1 MRSVIHKR
9 GWKTNQ
15 FASLFY
21 LTLLILVPFVVRDNF
36 LFHVIILAN
45 FYAVLSASWDICSGY
60 LGEVNLGHAAF
71 FGLGAYTAAFLDQWF
86 KLSPWLGLPIGG
98 GVACLFSSAI
108 GFTSLTL
115 KRDYFVIVTIAFSQI
130 LWTIAITWASATGG
144 EEGIRHIANFTS
156 DLTFNYFLALAFMVL
171 CIFVLYTIVK
181 SRFGRVLLAIHEDE
195 YACKAVGINTS
206 FYKVV
211 TFAISSFFAGVVGSC
226 YAYYLGIV
234 TPETFSLGLTFSVM
248 TMTFV
253 GGSGTIFGS
262 IIGAYI
268 ITFLAQYLY
277 FFMEYRLITQTVALL
292 LIVVLFP
299 GGLIRLIFK
308 PAYR

>member
-9 GWKTNQ
+9 GWKINQ

-36 LFHVIILAN
+36 LIHVIILAN

-71 FGLGAYTAAFLDQWF
+71 FGLGAYTAAFSDQWF
-86 KLSPWLGLPIGG
+86 KLSPWLGLPLGG
-98 GVACLFSSAI
+98 GVACLFSLAI

-181 SRFGRVLLAIHEDE
+181 SRLGRALLAIHEDE

-211 TFAISSFFAGVVGSC
+211 TFAISSFFAGLVGSC

-234 TPETFSLGLTFSVM
+234 TPETFSLGLTFTVM

-253 GGSGTIFGS
+253 GGSGTIFGP

-277 FFMEYRLITQTVALL
+277 FFKEYRLITQTGALL

-299 GGLIRLIFK
+299 GGLIRLVFK
-308 PAYR
+308 SAYR

>member
-1 MRSVIHKR
+1 MRSIIQKKEWR
-9 GWKTNQ
+9 TNQ
-15 FASLFY
+15 FASLIC
-21 LTLLILVPFVVRDNF
+21 LISLIVVPFVVRDNF

-86 KLSPWLGLPIGG
+86 KLSPWLGLPLGG
-98 GVACLFSSAI
+98 GVACLFSLAI

-144 EEGIRHIANFTS
+144 EEGIRHIANLTS
-156 DLTFNYFLALAFMVL
+156 DLTSNYFLALTFMVV

-181 SRFGRVLLAIHEDE
+181 SRLGRVLLAIHEDE

-211 TFAISSFFAGVVGSC
+211 TFAISSFFAGLVGSC

-277 FFMEYRLITQTVALL
+277 FFKEYRLITQTVALL
-292 LIVVLFP
+292 LIVVFSP
-299 GGLIRLIFK
+299 GGLIRLMFRS
-308 PAYR
+308 AYR